1 MTGCPKESLHTCFSR
16 LETAWQACQN
26 SRVDSE
32 WEGCWAGL
40 HSTITKIH
48 GDSFIFLLPKFT
60 RCKRENRFE
69 VDSQWRTNSHSLRRK
84 YFSKNCI
91 ALSICKS
98 LISCKNPGP
107 HLCSPRSQTL
117 EFKEQIPESRFT
129 VKVTD
134 LTLCLLTGMKSSL
147 RLVWSFWN

>member
-16 LETAWQACQN
+16 LETTLQACQN
-26 SRVDSE
+26 SSVDSE

-98 LISCKNPGP
+98 LISCKNPGH

-117 EFKEQIPESRFT
+117 SSKSKFQRADSRSR
-129 VKVTD
+129 
-134 LTLCLLTGMKSSL
+134 LLTFPSVCSL
-147 RLVWSFWN
+147 GWSHLWG